1 MKRSNEHVIN
11 LCDDEPPPQQTKKA
25 KTSKSSNVI
34 YIDCSESEDDLD
46 DEMQQK
52 STTHLVVDLHDLS
65 KQIDTNSPI
74 HKVQWK
80 CNECHQV
87 NQIWDKV
94 CHNKSCNFSFQNL
107 SGK

>member
-1 MKRSNEHVIN
+1 M
-11 LCDDEPPPQQTKKA
+11 QAKA
-25 KTSKSSNVI
+25 PKTSKSSNVI
-34 YIDCSESEDDLD
+34 HIDCSESEDDLD
-46 DEMQQK
+46 DDEMQQK
-52 STTHLVVDLHDLS
+52 ATPHLVVDLHDLS

-94 CHNKSCNFSFQNL
+94 CHNMGDRATFRFKTL
-107 SGK
+107 SGHPF